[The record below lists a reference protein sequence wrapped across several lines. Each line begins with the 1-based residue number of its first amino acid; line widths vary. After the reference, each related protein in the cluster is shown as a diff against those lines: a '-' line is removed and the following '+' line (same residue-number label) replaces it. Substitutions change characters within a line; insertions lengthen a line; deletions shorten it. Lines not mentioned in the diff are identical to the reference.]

1 MQKYNSICITHEIK
15 KLVDKL
21 IKSILRLNR
30 YYYLTNFYSF
40 LLAVAIRGFFALLFL
55 IAIIFCIDFFL
66 VDINTLINIFFEKY
80 SAKLLLSVFFISESF
95 LGLLPP
101 ELFLAW
107 ASKSS
112 HPYLNVFILA
122 TLSYLGGIVSYIIGG
137 YLYLIPF
144 IKSFIELKISK
155 HIINMRKWGGFFIV
169 LGALTP
175 VPHSLVSLS
184 SGLIKYNFKKYLL
197 WSLFRYLRFLLYA
210 LVIFKILKF

>member
-1 MQKYNSICITHEIK
+1 M
-15 KLVDKL
+15 VDKL

-40 LLAVAIRGFFALLFL
+40 LLAIVIRGFFALLFL
-55 IAIIFCIDFFL
+55 IATIFCIDFFL
-66 VDINTLINIFFEKY
+66 VDINSLINSFFEKY
-80 SAKLLLSVFFISESF
+80 SSKLLMSVFFISESF
-95 LGLLPP
+95 LGLIPP
-101 ELFLAW
+101 ELFIAW
-107 ASKSS
+107 ASKSP
-112 HPYLNVFILA
+112 HPFFNVFILA
-122 TLSYLGGIVSYIIGG
+122 TISYLGGVVSYFIGG
-137 YLYLIPF
+137 YLFLIPF
-144 IKSFIELKISK
+144 VKIFIEVKISK

-210 LVIFKILKF
+210 IVIFKIL

>member
-1 MQKYNSICITHEIK
+1 M
-15 KLVDKL
+15 VDKL

-40 LLAVAIRGFFALLFL
+40 LLAIVIRGFFALLFL
-55 IAIIFCIDFFL
+55 IATIFCIDFFL
-66 VDINTLINIFFEKY
+66 VDINFLINSFFEKY
-80 SAKLLLSVFFISESF
+80 SSKLLMSVFFISESF
-95 LGLLPP
+95 LGLIPP
-101 ELFLAW
+101 ELFIAW
-107 ASKSS
+107 ASKSP
-112 HPYLNVFILA
+112 HPFFNVFILA
-122 TLSYLGGIVSYIIGG
+122 TISYLGGVVSYFIGG
-137 YLYLIPF
+137 YLFLIPF
-144 IKSFIELKISK
+144 VKIFIEVKISK

-210 LVIFKILKF
+210 IVIFKIL

>member
-1 MQKYNSICITHEIK
+1 MKN
-15 KLVDKL
+15 
-21 IKSILRLNR
+21 ILQS
-30 YYYLTNFYSF
+30 FYC
-40 LLAVAIRGFFALLFL
+40 LF
-55 IAIIFCIDFFL
+55 
-66 VDINTLINIFFEKY
+66 
-80 SAKLLLSVFFISESF
+80 FFISESF